1 MNGNMTYIKNSR
13 RDFLKAVTTTS
24 VLSAASIP
32 VIAASISGNI
42 SGSEQAENT
51 GLGHGNANGRPDLY
65 DGPQSP
71 FFETIPFEGNGVVSL
86 FKESLTGKM
95 IEAFKHAPVGKGTAW
110 GIPFHI
116 SENPILI
123 KDAAFL
129 LQFAPIQAKWLVF
142 LHTSDSIG
150 LEDGATGILR
160 KPYKGSG
167 QLNEVVA
174 DYIIKYDDE
183 TEELVS
189 VKERYQI
196 GLFNLTWGENN
207 IQSVAHH
214 KPVAIRSQ
222 HEQNTWDWGGSQTRT
237 SAMDRY
243 DWINWIWAWENPF
256 PSKRITGIRFEPR
269 NVTAVVVSAISAA
282 KVSSNPLRW
291 EARKKAIFTLPPMDN
306 FKSELDKDG
315 LLSQIQLDLGQVISA
330 SPRLLYSNETWKE
343 SYNNKVP
350 EISSNEIL
358 IEYSAHPEAYFHLKD
373 GKLIPISGLQETTG
387 INQIRSVSSTAQK
400 VKFRFIEKGTSKP
413 VVVKLHVHGESGE
426 YLAPED
432 RHRIPNNAWF
442 SDYSVDY
449 IHNGLHI
456 CTYVD
461 GETQIK
467 LPLGRVYI
475 EVSKGFEIKPVRKI
489 VTIAEDTETVEI
501 AIEKVLTWREKGWV
515 TADTHVHFLSPN
527 SALLEGSGEGV
538 NIVNLLASQW
548 GELFTNIGDFDGKTT
563 FGSVEQGGNG
573 EYLVR
578 VGTENR
584 QHVMGHISLLG
595 YKGSLIRPLTTGGPD
610 ESALGDP
617 IEMLLTEWAEQCKK
631 QDGLVILPHFPDP
644 RLENAATIVSGNVD
658 GVEMTSWGDLYSG
671 INPYSLAD
679 WYRYLNCGYFV
690 AAVGGTDKMSSDTA
704 VGTVR
709 TYARIRENQE
719 FSYDEWKDAV
729 RRGETFVSYGPLIN
743 FMVDGKSMGSRIS
756 LPANGGTVD
765 IDWEVAS
772 VTIPLSKV
780 ELIVNGEVTESLGVE
795 PDQASGSWHI
805 KVNKSSWYALLV
817 RGHYPD
823 KPEIITAHSSPVMIS
838 VEGSRI
844 HSPADAV
851 TILEQIEGALAYLDT
866 IGTRAEDK
874 IYKRMRLLLE
884 SHYRSVHN
892 QMHLQGHYHR
902 HSPITDSEHR
912 T

>member
-1 MNGNMTYIKNSR
+1 MTYIKNSR
-13 RDFLKAVTTTS
+13 RNFLKTVTTTS
-24 VLSAASIP
+24 VLSASSIP
-32 VIAASISGNI
+32 SIAAAISGNS
-42 SGSEQAENT
+42 SGSEQAQTT
-51 GLGHGNANGRPDLY
+51 GLSNGNSNARPDLY

-71 FFETIPFEGNGVVSL
+71 FFETIPFNGNGTVDL
-86 FKESLTGKM
+86 LNGSLTGRM
-95 IEAFKHAPVGKGTAW
+95 ADAFKHAPVGKGIAW
-110 GIPFHI
+110 GISFQI
-116 SENPILI
+116 SENPIII
-123 KDAAFL
+123 KDVPFH
-129 LQFAPIQAKWLVF
+129 LQFAPLKTKWLVF
-142 LHTSDSIG
+142 LHTSDSIE
-150 LEDGATGILR
+150 LKNDTGILK
-160 KPYKGSG
+160 KPYKGLG
-167 QLNEVVA
+167 QLNETVA
-174 DYIIKYDDE
+174 DYVIIYDDE
-183 TEELVS
+183 TEERVS
-189 VKERYQI
+189 VKERYHI
-196 GLFNLTWGENN
+196 GMYRQSWGENN
-207 IQSVAHH
+207 VLSVAHH
-214 KPVAIRSQ
+214 KPVTIRSH
-222 HEQNTWDWGGSQTRT
+222 HEQTTWDWGGSQTRT
-237 SAMDRY
+237 NAMDRY
-243 DWINWIWAWENPF
+243 DWINWLWAWENPF

-269 NVTAVVVSAISAA
+269 NLTAVVISAISTGM
-282 KVSSNPLRW
+282 VSSHPLRW
-291 EARKKAIFTLPPMDN
+291 QVRRKAFFALSKNEN
-306 FKSELDKDG
+306 FEYELDKHG

-330 SPRLLYSNETWKE
+330 SPRLLYSNETWTE

-350 EISSNEIL
+350 EKSPNEIL
-358 IEYSAHPEAYFHLKD
+358 VEYSAHPEAHFHLKD
-373 GKLIPISGLQETTG
+373 GRLIPLSGLQEETA
-387 INQIRSVSSTAQK
+387 INQIKPVPSATHR
-400 VKFRFIEKGTSKP
+400 VKFRIIEKGTSRP
-413 VVVKLHVHGESGE
+413 IVVKLHVHGESGE

-467 LPLGRVYI
+467 LPLGKVYL

-489 VTIAEDTETVEI
+489 ITIAEDTETVEI
-501 AIEKVLTWREKGWV
+501 EIEKVLSWREKGWV
-515 TADTHVHFLSPN
+515 SADTHVHFLSPN
-527 SALLEGSGEGV
+527 SVLLEGSGEGV

-563 FGSVEQGGNG
+563 FGSPEQGGEG

-595 YKGSLIRPLTTGGPD
+595 YKGNIIRPITTGGPD

-617 IEMLLTEWAEQCKK
+617 VEMLLTEWAEQCKK

-671 INPYSLAD
+671 ISPYSLAD

-709 TYARIRENQE
+709 TYARISQDRE
-719 FSYDEWKDAV
+719 FSYDEWKEAV
-729 RRGETFVSYGPLIN
+729 RRGETFVTYGPLMN
-743 FMVDGKSMGSRIS
+743 FMVDGNPMGSRIKLS
-756 LPANGGTVD
+756 PNGGTVD
-765 IDWEVAS
+765 IEWEVAS
-772 VTIPLSKV
+772 VTIPISRV
-780 ELIVNGEVTESLGVE
+780 ELIVNGEVTESLSVD
-795 PDQASGSWHI
+795 PSQAAGTWRV

-823 KPEIITAHSSPVMIS
+823 KPEIITAHSSPVMII

-851 TILEQIEGALAYLDT
+851 TILEQIEGALAYLDS

-884 SHYRSVHN
+884 SHHRSVHN

-902 HSPITDSEHR
+902 HTPPTDHPEHHA
-912 T
+912 

>member
-1 MNGNMTYIKNSR
+1 MTYNKNSR
-13 RDFLKAVTTTS
+13 RDFLKTVTTTS

-32 VIAASISGNI
+32 VIAASISGNTSN
-42 SGSEQAENT
+42 SGQVEAT
-51 GLGHGNANGRPDLY
+51 GLSHCNANARPDLY
-65 DGPQSP
+65 DGPPSP
-71 FFETIPFEGNGVVSL
+71 FFETIPFKGNGAFTSL
-86 FKESLTGKM
+86 KGSLTEGM
-95 IEAFKHAPVGKGTAW
+95 VDAVKHAPVGSGTAW

-116 SENPILI
+116 PEDPILI

-129 LQFAPIQAKWLVF
+129 LQFAPLQAKWLVF
-142 LHTSDSIG
+142 LHTSDSIE
-150 LEDGATGILR
+150 LKNKEFGILR
-160 KPYKGSG
+160 KPYKGLG

-189 VKERYQI
+189 VKERYHI
-196 GLFNLTWGENN
+196 GMYHQSWGENN
-207 IQSVAHH
+207 LQSVAHH
-214 KPVAIRSQ
+214 KPVAVRAQ

-243 DWINWIWAWENPF
+243 DWINWLWAWENPF
-256 PSKRITGIRFEPR
+256 PSKRIKGIRFEPR
-269 NVTAVVVSAISAA
+269 NVTAVVVSAISAG

-291 EARKKAIFTLPPMDN
+291 QARKKAIFTLPKNNN
-306 FKSELDKDG
+306 FESELNKHG

-330 SPRLLYSNETWKE
+330 SPRLLYSNEAWTE
-343 SYNNKVP
+343 TYNNKVP
-350 EISSNEIL
+350 EISPNEIL
-358 IEYSAHPEAYFHLKD
+358 IEYSAHPEAHFHLKD
-373 GKLIPISGLQETTG
+373 GKLIPLAGLPEISGT
-387 INQIRSVSSTAQK
+387 NQIRSVSSSEHR
-400 VKFRFIEKGTSKP
+400 VKFRIIEKGTSKP

-456 CTYVD
+456 CTYVA
-461 GETQIK
+461 GETQLK

-475 EVSKGFEIKPVRKI
+475 EISKGFEIKPVRKT

-501 AIEKVLTWREKGWV
+501 EIEKVLSWREKGWV
-515 TADTHVHFLSPN
+515 SADTHVHFLSPN

-563 FGSVEQGGNG
+563 FGSVEQGGDG

-595 YKGSLIRPLTTGGPD
+595 YKGNIIRPLTTGGPD

-617 IEMLLTEWAEQCKK
+617 VEMLLTEWAEQCKK

-671 INPYSLAD
+671 ISPYSLAD

-704 VGTVR
+704 VGSVR
-709 TYARIRENQE
+709 TYARIREDQA
-719 FSYDEWKDAV
+719 FSYDEWKEAV
-729 RRGETFVSYGPLIN
+729 RRGETFVSYGPLMN
-743 FMVDGKSMGSRIS
+743 FMVDGKPMGSRIK

-772 VTIPLSKV
+772 VTIPISKV

-795 PDQASGSWHI
+795 PDQASGSLRV

-866 IGTRAEDK
+866 IGTRAEDR
-874 IYKRMRLLLE
+874 IYKRMRLVLE
-884 SHYRSVHN
+884 SHHRSVHN
-892 QMHLQGHYHR
+892 MMHLQGHYHR
-902 HSPITDSEHR
+902 HSQPTDHPEHN